1 MYPIS
6 VSDCPGPERD
16 VFSIAVVDIILRSA
30 QVGFSILRAIY
41 YYNLTELVRYVY
53 SVYNI

>member
-6 VSDCPGPERD
+6 VSNFPGPERD
-16 VFSIAVVDIILRSA
+16 VFSIAVVDIILRSD

-41 YYNLTELVRYVY
+41 YYSLTGLGCYVY
-53 SVYNI
+53 SVYNL